1 VAEAVDAQRVMSVAE
16 ATVPPRP
23 AAPAPLAAPPAPV
36 ALATFDGGADN
47 NTSIPLDT
55 AGAVLRTTSSTLS
68 TIMYRFFDRAGV
80 PAAPT
85 VSLNDSWSGL
95 GNTGDTFDP
104 RRALRSVFRRALYL
118 QPWPTHT
125 SALVAIGTVV
135 FGMSGRRTV

>member
-1 VAEAVDAQRVMSVAE
+1 
-16 ATVPPRP
+16 
-23 AAPAPLAAPPAPV
+23 
-36 ALATFDGGADN
+36 
-47 NTSIPLDT
+47 
-55 AGAVLRTTSSTLS
+55 
-68 TIMYRFFDRAGV
+68 MYRFFDRAGV

-85 VSLNDSWSGL
+85 VSPNDSWSGL

>member
-1 VAEAVDAQRVMSVAE
+1 
-16 ATVPPRP
+16 
-23 AAPAPLAAPPAPV
+23 
-36 ALATFDGGADN
+36 
-47 NTSIPLDT
+47 
-55 AGAVLRTTSSTLS
+55 
-68 TIMYRFFDRAGV
+68 MYRFFDRAGV

-104 RRALRSVFRRALYL
+104 RALFDPSSAGAISL

-125 SALVAIGTVV
+125 SRHRRLGAGV